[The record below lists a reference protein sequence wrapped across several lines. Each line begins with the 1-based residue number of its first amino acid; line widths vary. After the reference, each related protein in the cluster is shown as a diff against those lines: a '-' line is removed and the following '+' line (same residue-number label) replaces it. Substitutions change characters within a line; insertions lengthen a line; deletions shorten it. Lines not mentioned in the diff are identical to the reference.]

1 MVFGRVVNEIDQR
14 NFTFCQYER
23 WQEIWVKAELFIYF
37 DGHLQDRM
45 LSLDSPVKVG
55 RSVARAR
62 PIQTNAIFDC
72 KVNTLKVLE
81 N

>member
-1 MVFGRVVNEIDQR
+1 MR
-14 NFTFCQYER
+14 NLLVPGCIFTS
-23 WQEIWVKAELFIYF
+23 
-37 DGHLQDRM
+37 QDRM

-72 KVNTLKVLE
+72 KV
-81 N
+81 

>member
-1 MVFGRVVNEIDQR
+1 
-14 NFTFCQYER
+14 
-23 WQEIWVKAELFIYF
+23 
-37 DGHLQDRM
+37 M

-72 KVNTLKVLE
+72 KVNIVIFDCKV
-81 N
+81 NIRYKYSPFINIPFK